1 MKNKYLIFTL
11 LLFTAFVSRVSAG
24 GSISTNTSSVYSGD
38 SFTITASIN
47 GSATWNVNVG
57 SSGPVSGCTIRQA
70 GYTDDLSETS
80 KTWSATCNTNGTGT
94 VTITLSGTI
103 TNGDGVTTPIS
114 GSRTVQV
121 VDRPSNS
128 GSSSSSSNSNNSSNN
143 NSSNNTV
150 TKKDTKSSNNN
161 LKELSIT
168 DYKISPEFDKS
179 KTEYTLT
186 VPNEVNKITINATKE
201 HDKASIS
208 GDGEKELKEGENKF
222 EIVVTAENGSKKT
235 YKITVIVDSK
245 PIIVK
250 IDKKEYTI
258 VKNKEDLPELEIEHE
273 DMTLTIE
280 EQEIPAFRI
289 DKINYVLVG
298 LKDSEGNINLY
309 KFDSFKNDE
318 KEPEYRL
325 FKYLK
330 SSGILFVRLDFPKN
344 KIPKNYKKY
353 TETINEEK
361 VEVYKL
367 SKNSKY
373 SLIYGLN
380 LETNKE
386 NIYRYDKEENT
397 LQIFER
403 EEAEKLEE
411 KVVRREKLIMILGG
425 VIFVLIILT
434 TIGFTRRPKMKDE
447 DFFDEKEIKNEK
459 EEIDKLTKKDIQKI
473 EKENKKL
480 EKQNKKKLKKGDFD
494 M

>member
-11 LLFTAFVSRVSAG
+11 ILFTAFVSKVSAG
-24 GSISTNTSSVYSGD
+24 GSISTNASSVYSGD

-121 VDRPSNS
+121 VDRPA
-128 GSSSSSSNSNNSSNN
+128 SNN
-143 NSSNNTV
+143 NSNNNNSNNNNKQNTTVKKETKSNNTKLEEFGV
-150 TKKDTKSSNNN
+150 K
-161 LKELSIT
+161 
-168 DYKISPEFDKS
+168 DYKISPDFSNDKND
-179 KTEYTLT
+179 YTLT
-186 VPNEVNKITINATKE
+186 VPYDVNKIEIYATRSS
-201 HDKASIS
+201 DKQKVT
-208 GDGEKELKEGENKF
+208 GTGEKELKEGENKF
-222 EIVVTAENGSKKT
+222 EVVVTAEDGTRRTINL
-235 YKITVIVDSK
+235 TVNVDSK
-245 PIIVK
+245 PIVVK
-250 IDKKEYTI
+250 VDGNDYTVIKKKE
-258 VKNKEDLPELEIEHE
+258 ELTKLDIEHE

-280 EQEIPAFRI
+280 EQEIPAYRI
-289 DKINYVLVG
+289 DKIGYVLVG

-318 KEPEYRL
+318 KEPEYHL

-330 SSGILFVRLDFPKN
+330 STGILFIRLDFPKN

-353 TETINEEK
+353 TETINDEK

-380 LETNKE
+380 VETGKE
-386 NIYRYDKEENT
+386 NIYRYNSEENT
-397 LQIFER
+397 LQLYER
-403 EEAEKLEE
+403 EEVKKIEE

-425 VIFVLIILT
+425 IIFILIILT
-434 TIGFTRRPKMKDE
+434 TIGFTRHPKNKAD
-447 DFFDEKEIKNEK
+447 DFFTEEK
-459 EEIDKLTKKDIQKI
+459 EEDTEKLTKKDIKRMNKENKKI
-473 EKENKKL
+473 EKE
-480 EKQNKKKLKKGDFD
+480 NKKKLKKGDFD